1 MVEPLRPEDV
11 DVPRVLFP
19 DFVIGAIN
27 ILIARHWNGE
37 SAEFDIC
44 LVKEEILGPGNDGR
58 WENWWLDFEEVY
70 RAAGWIVKYDDL
82 CRRYT
87 FKKSP

>member
-11 DVPRVLFP
+11 DAPRAQFP
-19 DFVIGAIN
+19 DLVISAIN

-37 SAEFDIC
+37 SAEFD
-44 LVKEEILGPGNDGR
+44 VRQVEDGILGPEHEGR
-58 WENWWLDFEEVY
+58 WENWWLDFEETY

-82 CRRYT
+82 CRLYT
-87 FKKSP
+87 FEKSP